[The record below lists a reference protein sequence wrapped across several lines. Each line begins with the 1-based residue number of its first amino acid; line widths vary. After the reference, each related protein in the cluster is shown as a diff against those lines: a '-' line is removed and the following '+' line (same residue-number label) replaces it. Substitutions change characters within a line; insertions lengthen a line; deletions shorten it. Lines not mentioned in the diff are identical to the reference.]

1 MKPKTVVV
9 VEDEPKYATPLCRFL
24 KRKGFQVVH
33 ARTGSGLRH
42 LLATRAD
49 LRLVLLDL
57 QLSTR
62 SRPGDGIE
70 NILYIRRLYP
80 IIPIIVLT
88 NHVDPINVVPAIRAG
103 ATDLIQ
109 KSPEYT
115 TEFLELIVE
124 PKLRRQLSLKIGEDF
139 HHIRGKLTGLSE
151 NAGQGDRRP
160 RKSQSL
166 RKPNGAPQPGTYCTF
181 SPFVGSGQMPSY
193 ARPVLFDYFR
203 RINHGGKPHSAKP
216 NPGRPKNH
224 RYRWQQIDRI
234 VDAVRYVSHRG
245 GGFSMP

>member
-1 MKPKTVVV
+1 MKPKTVLV

-151 NAGQGDRRP
+151 NVLIKRVIIPLFRKLGYSALPVRHHGPGEEGMDILPFYKLDEFGQRI
-160 RKSQSL
+160 
-166 RKPNGAPQPGTYCTF
+166 F
-181 SPFVGSGQMPSY
+181 SAAQVKATDVHANHNRSGN
-193 ARPVLFDYFR
+193 LT
-203 RINHGGKPHSAKP
+203 G
-216 NPGRPKNH
+216 
-224 RYRWQQIDRI
+224 
-234 VDAVRYVSHRG
+234 
-245 GGFSMP
+245 